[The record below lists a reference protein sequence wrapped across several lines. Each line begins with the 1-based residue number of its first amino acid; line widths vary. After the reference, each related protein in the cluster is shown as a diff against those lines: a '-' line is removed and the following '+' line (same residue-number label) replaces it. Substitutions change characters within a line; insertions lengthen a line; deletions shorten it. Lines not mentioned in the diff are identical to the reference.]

1 MPDDTPNPEPLV
13 PVGTRYVLPSQR
25 PGARP
30 APRPPAQSDRVPVG
44 TRYVLPSERRR
55 LEQERLEQ
63 ERSKE

>member
-30 APRPPAQSDRVPVG
+30 APRPAASSDRLQVG
-44 TRYVLPSERRR
+44 SRYVLPSERRR
-55 LEQERLEQ
+55 LEQEETNQ
-63 ERSKE
+63 